1 MNLKELKP
9 KLMALTP
16 AEKTEAI
23 QILAQSLAWPGIEK
37 TLGICVGDACIA
49 GTRVPVWGLVDYRR
63 LGTTDEQIL
72 KSFPHLT
79 ETDLANAWAYASQYP
94 DEIEAAIKR
103 NELITQNLNLKT

>member
-37 TLGICVGDACIA
+37 TLGISVGDAYIA

-72 KSFPHLT
+72 KTFPHLT

-94 DEIEAAIKR
+94 DEIEAAIQR
-103 NELITQNLNLKT
+103 NEEA